1 MFPKDAVL
9 LFYRGV
15 LHERLASPLL
25 QAGSKSL
32 DDDNR
37 GVSAIGTT
45 QAELTRA
52 ERYYRDALVNDP
64 DHADA
69 RLRHG
74 RVLGELG
81 HHKEAIADL
90 RRVVDDGASGARSVS
105 RASLSVEGLRS
116 AWRVRSRAHVARTGG
131 GAVPERADA
140 APRAQQYRQ
149 AHGQPCGRAAG
160 ASDSREAARCGTAAG
175 GSLVGLLRSALTLAG
190 ALALAVALP
199 SAQTFSS
206 RIEAVRVDVLVTA
219 NGQPVQ
225 GLVPGDFEVMDNG
238 VRQTVDL
245 ASFEQIPL
253 NVVLALDM
261 SASLQGLRLGHLQA
275 AGSTVLDG
283 LKPGDRAALVAFS
296 HIVSANQSLTEDLD
310 RVRALLVQNRGEGLT
325 SLIDAAHTGMLI
337 GESDVGRSLLIVFSD
352 GVDTSSWLD
361 AESVLETA
369 RRGDVVVYGVEVG
382 ARRASFSA
390 RSH

>member
-1 MFPKDAVL
+1 
-9 LFYRGV
+9 
-15 LHERLASPLL
+15 
-25 QAGSKSL
+25 
-32 DDDNR
+32 
-37 GVSAIGTT
+37 
-45 QAELTRA
+45 
-52 ERYYRDALVNDP
+52 
-64 DHADA
+64 
-69 RLRHG
+69 
-74 RVLGELG
+74 
-81 HHKEAIADL
+81 
-90 RRVVDDGASGARSVS
+90 
-105 RASLSVEGLRS
+105 
-116 AWRVRSRAHVARTGG
+116 
-131 GAVPERADA
+131 
-140 APRAQQYRQ
+140 
-149 AHGQPCGRAAG
+149 
-160 ASDSREAARCGTAAG
+160 
-175 GSLVGLLRSALTLAG
+175 VGLLRSALTLAG

-199 SAQTFSS
+199 LAQTFSS

-310 RVRALLVQNRGEGLT
+310 RVRALLFQNRGEGLT

-337 GESDVGRSLLIVFSD
+337 GESDAGRSLLIVFSD

-382 ARRASFSA
+382 ARRASFSRDLTEITGGRLFSVESTGGLSAVFAKILEEFRNRYLISYSPEGVAAGGWHRLDVRVRNRSTTVKA
-390 RSH
+390 RPGYFAGTG